1 LFCCNPNHIPGIKP
15 DAPVKKVVSPFMQGK
30 TTLKNALELIKGTS
44 SSKYKDGTKNILEG
58 LRMLEEVAANKD
70 NCSDDPRAKKLLEE
84 VVKAIN
90 CDLHRLDDAA
100 RSSIAKASLRA
111 IWKLLQTAPHEVGTT
126 LRREISTNEE
136 LRSNIGKILGHTA
149 GCDDE
154 TRNYARNILGMDNQ
168 EMNHGELS

>member
-1 LFCCNPNHIPGIKP
+1 
-15 DAPVKKVVSPFMQGK
+15 
-30 TTLKNALELIKGTS
+30 
-44 SSKYKDGTKNILEG
+44 
-58 LRMLEEVAANKD
+58 MLEEVAANKD

>member
-111 IWKLLQTAPHEVGTT
+111 ISKLLQTAPPDVGTT
-126 LRREISTNEE
+126 LRQEIYSTEVVRSSIEKIIRDTAGGDDEMRSHAREILEST
-136 LRSNIGKILGHTA
+136 T
-149 GCDDE
+149 
-154 TRNYARNILGMDNQ
+154 Q
-168 EMNHGELS
+168 